1 VPAEHLYLPGTDRQ
15 NALLCYVRRML
26 VDHEKRSIHGAL
38 KMDKWD
44 EAVERIKNGMLAE
57 EPEAALAGALTL
69 FAEFGRTMEMISADM
84 DRIAT
89 ALEGNQQTI
98 SGAPVAVIPVADE
111 SVVHDL

>member
-1 VPAEHLYLPGTDRQ
+1 
-15 NALLCYVRRML
+15 ML

-98 SGAPVAVIPVADE
+98 SRRTGRGHPGSRRIGGPRPVTVD
-111 SVVHDL
+111 